1 MNDPLFSIADQVVLV
16 SGGTRGIGRALAE
29 GFCERGAIVAI
40 TGRDET
46 AAQQAARE
54 IAAARQGRCL
64 GLACD
69 VAEPAQIQPAVDR
82 LLAEH
87 GRIDVLVNVAGVNRR
102 RPAEDLTEADMDFV
116 LNVNFRGAFR
126 LSQAVG
132 RHMLE
137 RGRGSQINIGSFSNH
152 GPLHWLLPYAAS
164 KAALGHMI
172 KSLAMEWG
180 PRGLR
185 VNGIAPGFIVT
196 DLNRQMWEKPLLQEW
211 GRTNTP
217 LVRTGEPGDLIG
229 AAIFLASAASAYMT
243 GQMLFVD
250 GGLSAGLRWP
260 IEQVMG

>member
-1 MNDPLFSIADQVVLV
+1 MNDPLFSVADQIVLV

-29 GFCERGAIVAI
+29 GFCERGATVAI
-40 TGRDET
+40 TGREESAT
-46 AAQQAARE
+46 QQAASE
-54 IAAARQGRCL
+54 IAATKGGRCL

-69 VAEPAQIQPAVDR
+69 VADPAQIQPAVNC
-82 LLAEH
+82 LLTECGH
-87 GRIDVLVNVAGVNRR
+87 IDVLVNVAGVNRR
-102 RPAEDLTEADMDFV
+102 MPAEDLTEADVDFV
-116 LNVNFRGAFR
+116 MNVNFRGAFR

-180 PRGLR
+180 PRGVR

-196 DLNRQMWEKPLLQEW
+196 DLNRKMWEKPLLQEW
-211 GRTNTP
+211 GRTHTP
-217 LVRTGEPGDLIG
+217 LVRTGEPADLVG
-229 AAIFLASAASAYMT
+229 AAIFLASRASAYMT
-243 GQMLFVD
+243 GQMVFVD

-260 IEQVMG
+260 IEQVGG